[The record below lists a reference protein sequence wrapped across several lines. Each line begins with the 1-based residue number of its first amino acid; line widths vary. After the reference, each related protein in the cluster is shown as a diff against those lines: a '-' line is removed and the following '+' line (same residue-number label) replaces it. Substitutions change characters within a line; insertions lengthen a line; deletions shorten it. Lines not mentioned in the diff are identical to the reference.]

1 MLAPMKWI
9 LRGGLLLVTCGAFL
23 GAAPLAS
30 AAVGGVTSSGDF
42 GPWFPAPGSFG
53 SENPSLYQSNVQ
65 PTSDNSISEIVNFSC
80 TYPSG
85 SGYQTGQTIPS
96 GEQAILGAIFDD
108 AAAAYNGTLADKNGI
123 KFTSI
128 SGGGAL
134 GTSAMHIFLQEEKQL
149 LVNGGWVRY
158 STSDSN
164 IDTQAEYSAAQT
176 QIAAKTVQVNILGS
190 KISAINQQ
198 ISIAQ
203 GAGDSAKV
211 KALQLGRDGL
221 NSAYTGLYT
230 DIQNLKASIA
240 SLHWPDPGLAGMV
253 NVKVSAPL
261 YLAYSVPEGCGLNP
275 IAGTTV
281 HFLDLINDPGTF
293 FTDLILYIPT
303 NLAQQSFNFLQ
314 PYAFIWTFWTPHT
327 ERGDTLFNVASGC
340 APTYYTS
347 GPNKGQQS
355 NTQEVANDCA
365 SGQPL
370 GFDKTN
376 NVDAPSSGHD
386 PWYISMAIFL
396 QWFVSGFYFIILFA
410 AAVLYMVRGNRNTQL
425 NVLYLV
431 PKLLAAALLTMFAPF
446 LIGTL
451 VTFSNLFVVTL
462 FSYGS
467 QRSIGN
473 ITDILAQ
480 SNTYI
485 TVAGPLVSQLIQCLV
500 AAFVVFFFAMFIL
513 GSLVRQL
520 VLMALVIAAP
530 LAAFCLI
537 VPKWSHNFNKYIRI
551 LVVTIFTP
559 PLMAFILKLGI
570 AINPIVIQGGAVD
583 DLTGLIGLLLMVATL
598 WGMTKVLKLSA
609 SVATGSASFNK
620 SLTGRTMGRVGEMAG
635 MARIAGVGG
644 PLNPLLGGAAHA
656 LNAGARIGNASEGV
670 GASLIPEDKKLFGG
684 AAAGG
689 VLSRAGFGGRGPEG
703 GRKLLDSGGFESDMY
718 GAGPEYRSRSFGQ
731 RYQEF
736 LDQHMAG
743 RGERRIP
750 HRAAMGIRAQQAE
763 ALHKREEEMGHKL
776 SRAERDEFLK
786 GSYVRDGE
794 GHILIDKSTGQLER
808 KGDGYYASS
817 PQVVKRK
824 GNYFVLEPGMGKA
837 EKKIGG
843 GEPAPPTSPVVPTPT
858 PGPVRRTAESARRTA
873 RTASSIMEAGAS
885 RTRIGDIG
893 TESASAAHMRALDV
907 ATDPA
912 IPPAKQEA
920 AQRYVETHPICPR
933 CAGPMK
939 GGVCINPACRPP
951 ETVPRRPRSRVS
963 GNQKATRR
971 YVENQKAAREYVES
985 LKAAQEQV
993 EKHHICPRC
1002 GGPMKGSVCTNPDC
1016 RPPTAPRRRRSRV
1029 SGDAATESSPAPH

>member
-1 MLAPMKWI
+1 MKRI
-9 LRGGLLLVTCGAFL
+9 LCLGILLVACSASAV
-23 GAAPLAS
+23 AAPLAYG
-30 AAVGGVTSSGDF
+30 VTGGVTSAGDF

-53 SENPSLYQSNVQ
+53 SENPSLYRSNVQ

-96 GEQAILGAIFDD
+96 GEQAVLGAIFDD

-164 IDTQAEYSAAQT
+164 IDTQAEYSTAQT
-176 QIAAKTVQVNILGS
+176 QIAAKTVQANSLGAR
-190 KISAINQQ
+190 ISAINQQ

-211 KALQLGRDGL
+211 KALQLGRDGM

-240 SLHWPDPGLAGMV
+240 SLHWPDPALANMV
-253 NVKVSAPL
+253 NIKVSAPL

-275 IAGTTV
+275 IAGTSV

-347 GPNKGQQS
+347 GPNEGRQS

-446 LIGTL
+446 LIGAL

-462 FSYGS
+462 FSYGT

-570 AINPIVIQGGAVD
+570 AINPIVIQGEAVD

-598 WGMTKVLKLSA
+598 WAMTKVLKLSA

-620 SLTGRTMGRVGEMAG
+620 SLTGRGMGRLGEMAG

-689 VLSRAGFGGRGPEG
+689 VLSRAGIGMGSRGPES
-703 GRKLLDSGGFESDMY
+703 GRKLLDSGGFDNDMY
-718 GAGPEYRSRSFGQ
+718 GAGPEYSSRSFGQ

-750 HRAAMGIRAQQAE
+750 HRAAMGIEAQQAE

-808 KGDGYYASS
+808 KGDGYYASR

-824 GNYFVLEPGMGKA
+824 GNYFMVEPGMG
-837 EKKIGG
+837 EGM
-843 GEPAPPTSPVVPTPT
+843 GEVGKHMPPTAPGAPP
-858 PGPVRRTAESARRTA
+858 GGVRGTIESARRTA
-873 RTASSIMEAGAS
+873 RTASSRLEAGPR
-885 RTRIGDIG
+885 RTRVGDIG
-893 TESASAAHMRALDV
+893 TESAEAQHERMLDV
-907 ATDPA
+907 ATSPTALPA
-912 IPPAKQEA
+912 HQKLAEH
-920 AQRYVETHPICPR
+920 YVETHPICPR
-933 CAGPMK
+933 CGGPMK
-939 GGVCINPACRPP
+939 GGICMNPACRSP
-951 ETVPRRPRSRVS
+951 ETSS
-963 GNQKATRR
+963 
-971 YVENQKAAREYVES
+971 
-985 LKAAQEQV
+985 
-993 EKHHICPRC
+993 
-1002 GGPMKGSVCTNPDC
+1002 
-1016 RPPTAPRRRRSRV
+1016 RRRRGRV
-1029 SGDAATESSPAPH
+1029 AEDDRGELVGSE